1 MYVGTVND
9 ADAPMRVTVR
19 LTPRAGRNELAGV
32 REDGTML
39 ARVTAAPS
47 DGEANAALCR
57 LIAKQAG
64 VPPGTVAVVRGHR
77 SREKTIELPAAGAGR
92 LLRAAGGGSR

>member
-1 MYVGTVND
+1 MSELGPPV
-9 ADAPMRVTVR
+9 RVVVR

-32 REDGTML
+32 RDDDTIL

-57 LIAKQAG
+57 LIAKAAA
-64 VPPGTVAVVRGHR
+64 VPPSTVAVVRGHK
-77 SREKTIELPAAGAGR
+77 SREKTIELPAAGCER
-92 LLRAAGGGSR
+92 LLLAAHERSA